1 MGKPWFRMRLVINT
15 ETQNTQESLLSNDQ
29 VPTNGNIAT
38 ITMGEHGQQQ
48 VFVITDPAQ
57 LEALQQLAAQQ
68 QQQQRENLPDQQLT
82 NLGVDQSESQS
93 DLTSQSTETMTPL
106 DQSNEGC
113 VPKLEPGDQI
123 ESVVLNDESSFE
135 EKEILE
141 RETDS
146 DIVTEDNIVTGG
158 NTPVSRAVQVLEG
171 SVQT

>member
-1 MGKPWFRMRLVINT
+1 MNFLFQYKILFI
-15 ETQNTQESLLSNDQ
+15 
-29 VPTNGNIAT
+29 
-38 ITMGEHGQQQ
+38 
-48 VFVITDPAQ
+48 
-57 LEALQQLAAQQ
+57 LQQLAAQQ